1 MIVLYLSTRN
11 SPMGVKN
18 MVSYQREENGEILK
32 ALKCC
37 LSTNHMLS
45 AMVIF
50 ALNALSYTSP

>member
-1 MIVLYLSTRN
+1 
-11 SPMGVKN
+11 
-18 MVSYQREENGEILK
+18 MVSYQREENREILK

-45 AMVIF
+45 VMVIF